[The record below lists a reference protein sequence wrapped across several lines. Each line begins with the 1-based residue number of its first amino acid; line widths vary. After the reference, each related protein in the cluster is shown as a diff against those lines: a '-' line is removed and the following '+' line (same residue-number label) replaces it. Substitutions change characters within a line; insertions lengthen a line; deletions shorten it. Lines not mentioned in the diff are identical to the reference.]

1 MKHKILY
8 LFVAVAMLSACND
21 NLEDSTFTISEEV
34 PAATWLKENGYSQ
47 WVSLLEYTNL
57 YSTINLNA
65 GDYTLFVPNN
75 EAVNAYLS
83 ENNYPS
89 VSSINMD
96 YAKLLVKYH
105 TIAGNQYSQV
115 DFTNDVLPDTTA
127 TGDRLTVTFDDNGDY
142 FVNTEAKITNFDIA
156 TTNAT
161 LFIIDKMLS
170 PVTEYIY
177 DRLENDAEWSLFKE
191 LLEATALDSLVKQ
204 PESGKASQY
213 TLFVVPN
220 SVFGAA
226 NISNLSALAD
236 TLNAGQDREAWKATD
251 NAMYRYA
258 AYHFLSGAYSTND
271 FVKVDTTSTSSQ
283 VLILETLSEADF
295 LEFQSIESNFYIN
308 YDTASM
314 TGVQFMETTNLLCK
328 NGMIHTVDAPMYIKA
343 PSTIPATTWELTDY
357 DVLAREIPEY
367 RLSSLTSALDY
378 PLGDLLEKYGA
389 SFPYQWETVASHF
402 SPVSYYVGTSTD
414 SIGKYFMNHDA
425 LNINLGQYG
434 YVEMESPT
442 IVADSTTYYVGLSFY
457 NTFGSAPGNRIT
469 IYLDDE
475 PVGTM
480 YTSGGKA
487 PSRFKKDPK
496 PEEWIAIPKVDQKK
510 PENNEYIVGEVTFET
525 TGKHKLRI
533 EDNQGGDIYLDYIL
547 FTPKK

>member
-236 TLNAGQDREAWKATD
+236 TLNAG
-251 NAMYRYA
+251 
-258 AYHFLSGAYSTND
+258 
-271 FVKVDTTSTSSQ
+271 
-283 VLILETLSEADF
+283 
-295 LEFQSIESNFYIN
+295 
-308 YDTASM
+308 
-314 TGVQFMETTNLLCK
+314 
-328 NGMIHTVDAPMYIKA
+328 
-343 PSTIPATTWELTDY
+343 
-357 DVLAREIPEY
+357 
-367 RLSSLTSALDY
+367 
-378 PLGDLLEKYGA
+378 
-389 SFPYQWETVASHF
+389 
-402 SPVSYYVGTSTD
+402 
-414 SIGKYFMNHDA
+414 
-425 LNINLGQYG
+425 
-434 YVEMESPT
+434 
-442 IVADSTTYYVGLSFY
+442 
-457 NTFGSAPGNRIT
+457 
-469 IYLDDE
+469 
-475 PVGTM
+475 
-480 YTSGGKA
+480 
-487 PSRFKKDPK
+487 
-496 PEEWIAIPKVDQKK
+496 
-510 PENNEYIVGEVTFET
+510 
-525 TGKHKLRI
+525 
-533 EDNQGGDIYLDYIL
+533 
-547 FTPKK
+547 

>member
-127 TGDRLTVTFDDNGDY
+127 TGDRLTATFDDNGDY

-177 DRLENDAEWSLFKE
+177 DRLEDDAEWSLFKE
-191 LLEATALDSLVKQ
+191 LLEATALD
-204 PESGKASQY
+204 
-213 TLFVVPN
+213 
-220 SVFGAA
+220 
-226 NISNLSALAD
+226 
-236 TLNAGQDREAWKATD
+236 
-251 NAMYRYA
+251 
-258 AYHFLSGAYSTND
+258 
-271 FVKVDTTSTSSQ
+271 
-283 VLILETLSEADF
+283 
-295 LEFQSIESNFYIN
+295 
-308 YDTASM
+308 
-314 TGVQFMETTNLLCK
+314 
-328 NGMIHTVDAPMYIKA
+328 
-343 PSTIPATTWELTDY
+343 
-357 DVLAREIPEY
+357 
-367 RLSSLTSALDY
+367 
-378 PLGDLLEKYGA
+378 
-389 SFPYQWETVASHF
+389 
-402 SPVSYYVGTSTD
+402 
-414 SIGKYFMNHDA
+414 
-425 LNINLGQYG
+425 
-434 YVEMESPT
+434 
-442 IVADSTTYYVGLSFY
+442 
-457 NTFGSAPGNRIT
+457 
-469 IYLDDE
+469 
-475 PVGTM
+475 
-480 YTSGGKA
+480 
-487 PSRFKKDPK
+487 
-496 PEEWIAIPKVDQKK
+496 
-510 PENNEYIVGEVTFET
+510 
-525 TGKHKLRI
+525 
-533 EDNQGGDIYLDYIL
+533 
-547 FTPKK
+547 

>member
-21 NLEDSTFTISEEV
+21 DLEDSTFTISEEV

-83 ENNYPS
+83 ENSYPS
-89 VSSINMD
+89 VSSIDMD

-105 TIAGNQYSQV
+105 TISGNQYSQV

-127 TGDRLTVTFDDNGDY
+127 TGDRLAVTFDTEGDY
-142 FVNTEAKITNFDIA
+142 WVNNDAKITNFDIA

-161 LFIIDKMLS
+161 LFIIDKVLS

-177 DRLENDAEWSLFKE
+177 DRLENDTEWSLFKE
-191 LLEATALDSLVKQ
+191 LLEATALDALVKQ
-204 PESGKASQY
+204 PTSGKASQY

-220 SVFGAA
+220 SVFAAA
-226 NISNLSALAD
+226 NISDLSALAD

-271 FVKVDTTSTSSQ
+271 LIAVDSTSTSSDA
-283 VLILETLSEADF
+283 LILETLSEADF
-295 LEFQSIESNFYIN
+295 LEFQDIEGQFYIN
-308 YDTASM
+308 YDTTSM
-314 TGVQFMETTNLLCK
+314 SGVQFLTTTDLLCK

-389 SFPYQWETVASHF
+389 SFPYQWETVASRF
-402 SPVSYYVGTSTD
+402 SPVSYHVGTSID

-469 IYLDDE
+469 IYLDD
-475 PVGTM
+475 VQIGTM
-480 YTSGGKA
+480 YTSGGTP
-487 PSRFKKDPK
+487 PSRFKKILNPK
-496 PEEWIAIPKVDQKK
+496 SGLPYRRWIRVNPKIT
-510 PENNEYIVGEVTFET
+510 NIS
-525 TGKHKLRI
+525 
-533 EDNQGGDIYLDYIL
+533 
-547 FTPKK
+547 